1 MNAVAKP
8 IALTNEQRADLATL
22 LSRTIINR
30 NLGWLGKT
38 LTGVDVLTESPNQ
51 IGDALGIAQSLVKLI
66 EAKAV
71 LDDAVALLEQ
81 EFSNNL
87 YLKAGLAAILRGER
101 LDNPNLQQ
109 LLNRYEPFFNSA
121 DFQEMLPRVRGT
133 VCAVAGGGNLLGTG
147 FLVGPAHVL
156 TNFHVLRNFI
166 RRAANGVE
174 YEQAVPGTDICCVF
188 DYRTE
193 PPPKLGNKASED
205 SRVLVVPAADQWLV
219 NAREPL
225 PDDGTAKAPA
235 KVNTEYDYVLIELAR
250 PVGQKPARVGGG
262 ALRGWLSLPPKDRQY
277 VPNERVIL
285 FQHPQGA
292 AQQFDI
298 GEVHNLDPSGTRVWY
313 WVSSAHGS
321 SGGAAVANDG
331 TLLALHNAKVDSP
344 PGPTDRPVNQGV
356 CITLIAKDL
365 EDVTKKWKTPPRPE
379 EHPLAF
385 WSLTDSVRDPKP
397 IIGRQQ
403 FRDAV
408 TKMMKDKHERL
419 LAVVGGYGT
428 FVGFSLSLLER
439 TLGKLVPIARFSPDD
454 MQVKTPPEFVTS
466 ILEQLGVEI
475 DDQDPLPLSAPPT
488 ETPERWLRIYLPQW
502 VGRQLARHEKNR
514 PGVFPAWVAIDSTAP
529 KIAPP
534 LWAKGLRELVV
545 AMCGGQDA
553 GQTDDVPQLR
563 WLLMS
568 SVPLPLGTLHRIE
581 EDLRNDDDASYTRDF
596 AACMTV
602 AWLTIDKEAENTESI
617 FFSVA
622 SEALYDNSQLAKPI
636 LPRKLLAQKAIKM
649 IKFAR
654 GK

>member
-1 MNAVAKP
+1 MNAVVNP
-8 IALTNEQRADLATL
+8 IALTDDQRADFATL
-22 LSRTIINR
+22 LSRTVMNR

-38 LTGVDVLTESPNQ
+38 LTGVDVLEQSPNQ
-51 IGDALGIAQSLVKLI
+51 VGDALAIAQSLVKLI
-66 EAKAV
+66 VEKAV
-71 LDDAVALLEQ
+71 IADAVALLEQ
-81 EFSNNL
+81 EFSNSL

-101 LDNPNLQQ
+101 LDNPNLQA

-133 VCAVAGGGNLLGTG
+133 VCAVAGGGKLLGTG
-147 FLVGPAHVL
+147 FLVGPAQVL
-156 TNFHVLRNFI
+156 TNFHVLQNFVK
-166 RRAANGVE
+166 RAANGVD
-174 YEQAVPGTDICCVF
+174 YEQAVAGTEICCVF

-193 PPPKLGNKASED
+193 PPPKLGNKAPED
-205 SRVLVVPAADQWLV
+205 SRVLVVHAADQWLV
-219 NAREPL
+219 NARESL
-225 PDDGTAKAPA
+225 PGDGTAKAPL

-250 PVGQKPARVGGG
+250 PVGQKPARIGGG
-262 ALRGWLSLPPKDRQY
+262 ALRGWLSLPKDRQY
-277 VPNERVIL
+277 VAKERVIL

-298 GEVHNLDPSGTRVWY
+298 GEVHNLDPSRTRVWY
-313 WVSSAHGS
+313 RVSSAHGS

-331 TLLALHNAKVDSP
+331 TLLALHNAQVDSP
-344 PGPTDRPVNQGV
+344 PGPQDPVNQGV
-356 CITLIAKDL
+356 CIDLIAKDL
-365 EDVTKKWKTPPRPE
+365 DLSQKWKAPPRPE

-397 IIGRQQ
+397 IIGRQE

-466 ILEQLGVEI
+466 ILEQLGVET
-475 DDQDPLPLSAPPT
+475 DDQDPLPLTAPPT
-488 ETPERWLRIYLPQW
+488 ETPERWLRLYLPQW
-502 VGRQLARHEKNR
+502 VGRQLARHEKSR

-553 GQTDDVPQLR
+553 GQTDNVPQLR

-568 SVPLPLGTLHRIE
+568 SVPLPLGNLNRIE
-581 EDLRNDDDASYTRDF
+581 EDLRKDNDEIYTRDF

-622 SEALYDNSQLAKPI
+622 SEVLDDNSQLPKPI
-636 LPRKLLAQKAIKM
+636 LPRKALAQKAIKM